1 MIELGH
7 EIEENIK
14 ERFHEKEEHLECKDS
29 SETSSDIMNEYSFNL
44 HEMKAKLFNLVQTM
58 SNFQVYQFI
67 SLNPLLIDD
76 EELAIV
82 NDRDDLKNKYKD
94 EIGYEESKSSF
105 GEDSSMMSSN
115 RRNHEFDGGI
125 KRKSTLR

>member
-1 MIELGH
+1 M
-7 EIEENIK
+7 
-14 ERFHEKEEHLECKDS
+14 S
-29 SETSSDIMNEYSFNL
+29 S
-44 HEMKAKLFNLVQTM
+44 
-58 SNFQVYQFI
+58 FQVYQFI

-82 NDRDDLKNKYKD
+82 NNRDDFNDKYKD
-94 EIGYEESKSSF
+94 KINNEESKSSF

-125 KRKSTLR
+125 KRKSTLRQKKISKQLNLKERNKMGVRHSLLDANP